1 MSLPTPHFLSQNIL
15 NEEEAKLATPL
26 KFNSEPLHV
35 VVFTINQQA
44 YAIESRFIKEVFTI
58 KELTPLFD
66 MPPHFKGVVN
76 LKRRIIAVFDLAI
89 VLGLAPVKARTN
101 SLAILLTNQ
110 LREFAIIIETVDR
123 TETLPAES
131 LSPYPGISQ
140 KHIKG
145 EFSGQLILI
154 DGETLIED
162 PHLLIQ
168 ERANQALAQEND

>member
-1 MSLPTPHFLSQNIL
+1 MPHTRPDHSLQPTDSLTSQ
-15 NEEEAKLATPL
+15 
-26 KFNSEPLHV
+26 SDSDSLHV
-35 VVFTINQQA
+35 VVFTINQQP
-44 YAIESRFIKEVFTI
+44 YAIESRFIKEVFII

-66 MPPHFKGVVN
+66 MPPHFKGAVN

-89 VLGLAPVKARTN
+89 VLGLAQVKAHAN

-123 TETLPAES
+123 TETLPVDS
-131 LSPYPGISQ
+131 LSLYPDIRQ
-140 KHIKG
+140 KHLKG

-154 DGETLIED
+154 DGETLLED
-162 PHLLIQ
+162 AHLLIQ